1 MANINS
7 LARFKAKKEVETVR
21 QIPSNITKK
30 KKLSCIISDS
40 QTENA
45 KKANVKTELTT
56 FRSIIMVKFN
66 NKLI

>member
-30 KKLSCIISDS
+30 KNCPVSS
-40 QTENA
+40 QTA
-45 KKANVKTELTT
+45 RQRMRKKQ
-56 FRSIIMVKFN
+56 M
-66 NKLI
+66 